1 MKAWEGLEMTN
12 ADWWADLRPQRV
24 WTLHKGE
31 HAAAI
36 DFEAVS
42 GIGGR
47 SCSLWTE
54 SGARPGC
61 SARMSRPNWSAQ
73 SRTHGLCSRG
83 RGGRDGGND
92 AGRTCGTS
100 SSDQA
105 EPLALPAVR
114 L

>member
-12 ADWWADLRPQRV
+12 ADWWARLVQARTERDLRPQRV

-36 DFEAVS
+36 DLEAVS

-54 SGARPGC
+54 SGARLGWR
-61 SARMSRPNWSAQ
+61 ARPATVRGPVLRPPCIRQ
-73 SRTHGLCSRG
+73 RRFV
-83 RGGRDGGND
+83 RI
-92 AGRTCGTS
+92 AG
-100 SSDQA
+100 A
-105 EPLALPAVR
+105 
-114 L
+114 